1 MMNNTFNY
9 SENKQL
15 WTIENIAKENGFEKV
30 ADCYWSQI
38 FRNENGEEF
47 FTVREDKIDV
57 EPVEAVKAMF
67 SKNEEENEVSEENN
81 EEQNNEYKANV
92 NNNYVDIEHNEI
104 INELDLLR
112 EYLDKPLEERN
123 EQTFYQFL
131 KECTG
136 KNGTLQKLEV

>member
-15 WTIENIAKENGFEKV
+15 WTIENIAKENGFK
-30 ADCYWSQI
+30 
-38 FRNENGEEF
+38 
-47 FTVREDKIDV
+47 
-57 EPVEAVKAMF
+57 
-67 SKNEEENEVSEENN
+67 
-81 EEQNNEYKANV
+81 
-92 NNNYVDIEHNEI
+92 
-104 INELDLLR
+104 LDLLR
-112 EYLDKPLEERN
+112 EYMDKPLEERN